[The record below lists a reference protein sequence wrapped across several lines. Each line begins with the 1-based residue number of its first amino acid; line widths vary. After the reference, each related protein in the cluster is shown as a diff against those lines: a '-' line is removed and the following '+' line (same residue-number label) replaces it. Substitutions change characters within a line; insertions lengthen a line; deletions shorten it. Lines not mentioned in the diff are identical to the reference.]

1 MHPLASLYSH
11 QENLAILVD
20 EAILHLPAQ
29 GSTSEGPTSHGTSLL
44 NGRKLPDFISV
55 TRGPGMRSNLFTGID
70 TAKGLAAAWQIDLV
84 GVHHMQAHALTP
96 RLVSAL
102 QNKQPDADSSS
113 HMNSSELPSINVE
126 PAFPFLSILA
136 SGGHTLLI
144 RSSSLTEHE
153 IMGST
158 IDVAVGDMLDKAA
171 RIVLPSDILQN
182 AKTTMYGALLERFAF
197 PEAENFQ
204 PTAATEMAE
213 KTSSAQPEFSLE
225 DNTASTYQALY
236 ASRYAYVVPK
246 NREEALKRNVTKWG
260 WSINAPLAKAGG
272 GTKNNS
278 LEMSF
283 SGLNSAIER
292 IARFQ
297 WDPVKGKPSNTLERA
312 SDEVGTEER
321 KAIACESMRAA
332 FEHVASRVVLGLQQS
347 PPEADGNTKAP
358 TVVMSGGVA
367 ANSYF
372 RFILAS
378 MLVAHGYPDARIVFP
393 PPSLCTDNAAMIAW
407 AGIEMYQAGFKH
419 PRSIRGIRKWPLD
432 QLLSPPTE
440 DAL

>member
-1 MHPLASLYSH
+1 MSR
-11 QENLAILVD
+11 
-20 EAILHLPAQ
+20 
-29 GSTSEGPTSHGTSLL
+29 LL

-70 TAKGLAAAWQIDLV
+70 TAKGLAAAWQVLLASRPNWCTPLLTYPQIDIV

-102 QNKQPDADSSS
+102 QNKQTADGFPNT
-113 HMNSSELPSINVE
+113 HIPELPAINVE
-126 PAFPFLSILA
+126 PAFPFLSVLA

-153 IMGST
+153 ILGST

-182 AKTTMYGALLERFAF
+182 AETTMYGALLEKFAF
-197 PEAENFQ
+197 SDVNNSQ
-204 PTAATEMAE
+204 PQKVSEETPPP
-213 KTSSAQPEFSLE
+213 QLEFSLE
-225 DNTASTYQALY
+225 DNSASAYQALY

-246 NREEALKRNVTKWG
+246 NREEALKRNVTEWG

-272 GTKNNS
+272 GMKSNS
-278 LEMSF
+278 MEMSF
-283 SGLNSAIER
+283 AGLNSAIER
-292 IARFQ
+292 IIRFR
-297 WDPVKGKPSNTLERA
+297 WDPIKRKTSNTIERA
-312 SDEVGTEER
+312 SDELSTEER
-321 KAIACESMRAA
+321 KAIARDSMRAA

-347 PPEADGNTKAP
+347 PTTDPDRNSQAP

-393 PPSLCTDNAAMIAW
+393 PPCLCTDNAAMIAW
-407 AGIEMYQAGFKH
+407 AGIEMYQAGFKD